1 LLVSY
6 SDFHITL
13 TEPGEIKK
21 FLNHMHEDDVASVRG
36 KLLSMAEIEL
46 DGYPGREF
54 TVETPDLMLRE
65 KYFLVGQRFYQI
77 AISTQTADF
86 ITRTWPAEKLRK
98 NDPAKNAA
106 EFAKSMELFAAKFFD
121 SFRLTDKPA
130 MGRKTT
136 PDSAVATPVLV
147 DKNGRAVAVQK
158 IDPGA
163 ALKKVAPT
171 YPAEAKAAGVTGKV
185 EV

>member
-1 LLVSY
+1 MKRITRSFFLVLFVFAISGCAQTPPQTAQAETWKEFSSAAGRFKVLMPGDPTETSQTTGSGLGKIERHTFALEAGFASLLVSY

-98 NDPAKNAA
+98 N
-106 EFAKSMELFAAKFFD
+106 
-121 SFRLTDKPA
+121 
-130 MGRKTT
+130 
-136 PDSAVATPVLV
+136 
-147 DKNGRAVAVQK
+147 
-158 IDPGA
+158 
-163 ALKKVAPT
+163 
-171 YPAEAKAAGVTGKV
+171 
-185 EV
+185 